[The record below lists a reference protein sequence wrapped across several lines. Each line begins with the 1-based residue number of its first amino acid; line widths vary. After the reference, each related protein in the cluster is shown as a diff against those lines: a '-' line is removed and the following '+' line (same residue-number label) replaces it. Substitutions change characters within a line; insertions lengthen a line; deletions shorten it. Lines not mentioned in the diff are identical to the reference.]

1 MNRKKFKKQRL
12 NECSS
17 EDVASGVLLILGA
30 ICLALSVVC
39 QNGFMCVIGA
49 VLIACGVPLLLY
61 VINYRVWW
69 DLDGITVQNIFRK
82 SKSYPYK
89 DLSHYYVTL
98 SKTVIVLKNGKK
110 LRFRDSHTDLTEL
123 ERLQNEMKKHLI
135 GEVELE
141 ICECPLYWGNCS
153 RPIQLTL
160 FLLLLGVAAFLS
172 GCIAWSAGVPEKED
186 RLAYRLIKVV
196 SAEVDPETKELC
208 LQDTDGSVY
217 RISFNQLI
225 DGVDRWVGEEFKIGY
240 DEDFQEIYTLQRR
253 FDSEYVFDL
262 KEYNAQRL
270 RANSGYV
277 ILFTFFPV
285 FYLVFLTFVLLA
297 YRFPDRFSRLY
308 TKIEIMHFW
317 SRHW

>member
-12 NECSS
+12 NECGS
-17 EDVASGVLLILGA
+17 EDVAAGVFLILGA

-39 QNGFMCVIGA
+39 QNVLLCVMGTI
-49 VLIACGVPLLLY
+49 LIACGTPLLLY

-89 DLSHYYVTL
+89 ELSHYYVTL
-98 SKTVIVLKNGKK
+98 NRTVIVLKDGKK
-110 LRFRDSHTDLTEL
+110 MRFRDSHTDLTEM

-135 GEVELE
+135 GEAESE
-141 ICECPLYWGNCS
+141 IRECPLYWGNCS

-172 GCIAWSAGVPEKED
+172 GCIAWSAGAPEKED
-186 RLAYRLIKVV
+186 RLAYRVIKVV
-196 SAEVDPETKELC
+196 SAEVDPETKDFC
-208 LQDTDGSVY
+208 LRDADGSVY
-217 RISFNQLI
+217 SISFNQLI
-225 DGVDRWVGEEFKIGY
+225 DGVDQWVGEEFKIGY

-253 FDSEYVFDL
+253 FDTEYVFNL

-270 RANSGYV
+270 RANIGYV
-277 ILFTFFPV
+277 ILFAFFPA

-308 TKIEIMHFW
+308 TEIEIMRFW